1 MTPFEQLSPADFAV
15 RFATSIGLG
24 LLLGMER
31 QKNAEH
37 KAGVRTFTLVA
48 LFGTT
53 TAFMSQLLDAH
64 WLIGLGLLL
73 TGIAILGLLKLAA
86 ESVAAVGTTTVF
98 AIMICF
104 CLGVTVWFGY
114 AQLAA
119 ALAIVTAAL
128 LHFKPALHGFV
139 GRLTDA
145 DISSILQ
152 FAVLSLV
159 VLPLLPNKAYGP
171 FAALNPYQIWLMV
184 VLVSG
189 LSLLGYIALKFG
201 ESNKS
206 SWFVGIAGGVVSST
220 TTTLVYAR
228 QARETPEAMLSCS
241 KMVVIANLV
250 MLVRVAVIT
259 ASVAPSTLKSLGPGL
274 GVAFLMGL
282 IGLVWLQWHDRHV
295 GVVTAPI
302 LPNPVSLKV
311 ALGFGI
317 AYGIVL
323 LALAWLTNANANAS
337 ASANAELSWGH
348 YFVAFIA
355 GLTDVDAITISN
367 LQLLNA
373 DKLTID
379 LAVGAILVALTAN
392 VLLKLAITLIAGS
405 PSMAKHC
412 SFSMLAVMVGLVGA
426 LVLR

>member
-1 MTPFEQLSPADFAV
+1 MTPFEQLTPADFAV

-48 LFGTT
+48 LFGTI
-53 TAFMSQLLDAH
+53 TAFMSQLLNAH
-64 WLIGLGLLL
+64 WLIGLGLIL
-73 TGIAILGLLKLAA
+73 TGIAILGLLKFGA
-86 ESVAAVGTTTVF
+86 ESVAAPGTTTVI
-98 AIMICF
+98 ATMICF
-104 CLGVTVWFGY
+104 CLGVTVWLGY

-119 ALAIVTAAL
+119 ALAIVTTAL
-128 LHFKPALHGFV
+128 LHYKPALHSFI

-145 DISSILQ
+145 DISNILQ

-206 SWFVGIAGGVVSST
+206 SWFVGIAGGVASST

-228 QARETPEAMLSCS
+228 QARETPGAMLSCS

-250 MLVRVAVIT
+250 MLLRVAVIT
-259 ASVAPSTLKSLGPGL
+259 ASVAPSALNSLGPGL
-274 GVAFLMGL
+274 AFAFGFGL
-282 IGLVWLQWHDRHV
+282 IGLVWLQWHDKSR
-295 GVVTAPI
+295 GVIAAPI

-311 ALGFGI
+311 ALGFGV
-317 AYGIVL
+317 AYAIVL
-323 LALAWLTNANANAS
+323 LALAWLTNANANA
-337 ASANAELSWGH
+337 NAELPWSH

-392 VLLKLAITLIAGS
+392 VLLKLGITLVAGS
-405 PSMAKHC
+405 KMMAKHC

>member
-1 MTPFEQLSPADFAV
+1 
-15 RFATSIGLG
+15 
-24 LLLGMER
+24 
-31 QKNAEH
+31 
-37 KAGVRTFTLVA
+37 
-48 LFGTT
+48 
-53 TAFMSQLLDAH
+53 
-64 WLIGLGLLL
+64 
-73 TGIAILGLLKLAA
+73 
-86 ESVAAVGTTTVF
+86 
-98 AIMICF
+98 
-104 CLGVTVWFGY
+104 
-114 AQLAA
+114 
-119 ALAIVTAAL
+119 
-128 LHFKPALHGFV
+128 
-139 GRLTDA
+139 
-145 DISSILQ
+145 
-152 FAVLSLV
+152 

-250 MLVRVAVIT
+250 MLVRIAVIT
-259 ASVAPSTLKSLGPGL
+259 TSVAPSVLNSLGPGL
-274 GVAFLMGL
+274 AFAFVFGL
-282 IGLVWLQWHDRHV
+282 IGLVWLQWHDKSR
-295 GVVTAPI
+295 GVIAAPI
-302 LPNPVSLKV
+302 LPNPASLKV
-311 ALGFGI
+311 ALGFGV

-323 LALAWLTNANANAS
+323 LALAWLAKANANE
-337 ASANAELSWGH
+337 ELPWGH
-348 YFVAFIA
+348 YVVAFIA

-392 VLLKLAITLIAGS
+392 VLLKLGITLIAGS
-405 PSMAKHC
+405 LSMAKHC

>member
-1 MTPFEQLSPADFAV
+1 MTPFEQLSPTDFAM
-15 RFATSIGLG
+15 RFATSLALG

-31 QKNAEH
+31 QRDARH
-37 KAGVRTFTLVA
+37 RAGVRTFTLVA
-48 LFGTT
+48 VFGTIS
-53 TAFMSQLLDAH
+53 AFISQLLNAH

-73 TGIAILGLLKLAA
+73 TGMAVLGLLKFSAD
-86 ESVAAVGTTTVF
+86 SGTAPGATTVF
-98 AIMICF
+98 AVMICY
-104 CLGVTVWFGY
+104 CLGVTVWLGY

-119 ALAIVTAAL
+119 AIAIVTAVL
-128 LHFKPALHGFV
+128 LHYKPALHSFA
-139 GRLTDA
+139 GRLSDT

-159 VLPLLPNKAYGP
+159 VLPLLPNQAYGP

-206 SWFVGIAGGVVSST
+206 SWFVGIAGGLVSST
-220 TTTLVYAR
+220 TTTLVYSR

-250 MLVRVAVIT
+250 MLIRVAVIT
-259 ASVAPSTLKSLGPGL
+259 ASVAPSALRALGPILGAVFALGL
-274 GVAFLMGL
+274 V
-282 IGLVWLQWHDRHV
+282 GLVWLQRHDQHV
-295 GVVTAPI
+295 GAITAPI

-311 ALGFGI
+311 ALGFGL
-317 AYGIVL
+317 AYGAVL
-323 LALAWLTNANANAS
+323 LALAWLTR
-337 ASANAELSWGH
+337 AELPWGH

-373 DKLTID
+373 DKLTTD

-392 VLLKLAITLIAGS
+392 VLLKLAITFIAGS
-405 PSMAKHC
+405 SQMAKHC
-412 SFSMLAVMVGLVGA
+412 SFSMFAVIVGLMGA
-426 LVLR
+426 LVVR

>member
-1 MTPFEQLSPADFAV
+1 MTPFEQLGPADFAV
-15 RFATSIGLG
+15 RFATSVGLG

-53 TAFMSQLLDAH
+53 TAFMSQLLNAH

-73 TGIAILGLLKLAA
+73 TGITILDLLKLGA
-86 ESVAAVGTTTVF
+86 ESGAAPGTTTVF
-98 AIMICF
+98 AVMICY
-104 CLGVTVWFGY
+104 CLGVTVWLGY

-119 ALAIVTAAL
+119 ALAIVTAVL
-128 LHFKPALHGFV
+128 LHYKPVLHSFI
-139 GRLTDA
+139 GRLSEA

-159 VLPLLPNKAYGP
+159 VLPLLPNETYGP

-220 TTTLVYAR
+220 TTTLVYSR

-250 MLVRVAVIT
+250 MLLRVAVIT
-259 ASVAPSTLKSLGPGL
+259 ASVAPSTLKSLGPGM
-274 GVAFLMGL
+274 GAAFLMGL
-282 IGLVWLQWHDRHV
+282 IGLGWLQWHDRHV
-295 GVVTAPI
+295 GAITAPI

-311 ALGFGI
+311 ALGFGL

-323 LALAWLTNANANAS
+323 LALAWLTR
-337 ASANAELSWGH
+337 AELPWGH

-379 LAVGAILVALTAN
+379 LAVGAILVAQIAN
-392 VLLKLAITLIAGS
+392 VLLKLGITLIAGS

>member
-15 RFATSIGLG
+15 RFATSVGLG

-31 QKNAEH
+31 QKNAGH

-53 TAFMSQLLDAH
+53 TAFMSQLLNAH

-73 TGIAILGLLKLAA
+73 TGIAIPGMLKSGA
-86 ESVAAVGTTTVF
+86 ESGAAPGTTTVF

-104 CLGVTVWFGY
+104 CLGVTVWLGY

-128 LHFKPALHGFV
+128 LHFKPVLHSFI

-159 VLPLLPNKAYGP
+159 VLPLLPNQAYGP
-171 FAALNPYQIWLMV
+171 FAVLNPYQIWLMV

-220 TTTLVYAR
+220 TTTLVYSR
-228 QARETPEAMLSCS
+228 QAKETPDAMLSCS

-250 MLVRVAVIT
+250 MLVRVAVVT
-259 ASVAPSTLKSLGPGL
+259 ASVAPSALNSLGSGL
-274 GVAFLMGL
+274 AAAFVFGL
-282 IGLVWLQWHDRHV
+282 IGLVWLQWHDKSR
-295 GVVTAPI
+295 GVIAAPI

-311 ALGFGI
+311 ALGFGV

-323 LALAWLTNANANAS
+323 LALAWLTKANANA
-337 ASANAELSWGH
+337 ELPWGH
-348 YFVAFIA
+348 YVVAFIA

-392 VLLKLAITLIAGS
+392 VLLKLGITLIAGS
-405 PSMAKHC
+405 SSMAKHC

-426 LVLR
+426 LVLK

>member
-1 MTPFEQLSPADFAV
+1 MTPFEQLSPADFAL
-15 RFATSIGLG
+15 RFATSVGLG

-53 TAFMSQLLDAH
+53 TAFMSQLLNAH

-73 TGIAILGLLKLAA
+73 TGIAVLGLLKFAA
-86 ESVAAVGTTTVF
+86 ESGSSPGMTGVF
-98 AIMICF
+98 AIMISF

-119 ALAIVTAAL
+119 ALTIVTATL
-128 LHFKPALHGFV
+128 LHYKPALHRFI
-139 GRLTDA
+139 GRLSEA

-201 ESNKS
+201 ESDKGG
-206 SWFVGIAGGVVSST
+206 WLVGIAGGVVSST

-241 KMVVIANLV
+241 KIVVIANLV
-250 MLVRVAVIT
+250 MLLRVAVI
-259 ASVAPSTLKSLGPGL
+259 AALVAPSALNSLGPSL
-274 GVAFLMGL
+274 AVSFAL
-282 IGLVWLQWHDRHV
+282 GLVGLAWLQWHDKRSAAPI
-295 GVVTAPI
+295 API
-302 LPNPVSLKV
+302 LPNPASLNV
-311 ALGFGI
+311 ALGFGV

-323 LALAWLTNANANAS
+323 LALAWLTH
-337 ASANAELSWGH
+337 AELPWGH
-348 YFVAFIA
+348 YFVAFVA
-355 GLTDVDAITISN
+355 GLTDVDAVTISN
-367 LQLLNA
+367 LQLLNT
-373 DKLTID
+373 DKLTAD
-379 LAVGAILVALTAN
+379 LAVGAILIAVTAN
-392 VLLKLAITLIAGS
+392 VLLKLGITLIAGS
-405 PSMAKHC
+405 KMMAKHC
-412 SFSMLAVMVGLVGA
+412 SFSMLAMLAGLVGA
-426 LVLR
+426 ILVK